1 MKIRLLSNTLAFAF
15 FAVSALV
22 FSDSL
27 SRLFALWFL
36 LLTSYDGLSVWLFI
50 GGKGAQLGRLRMT
63 YRILTVLMTCFFL
76 IILPPDSKYGALALL
91 GVLIFIRDK
100 G

>member
-1 MKIRLLSNTLAFAF
+1 MKIRLLLNALAFAC

-27 SRLFALWFL
+27 NRLFALWL
-36 LLTSYDGLSVWLFI
+36 LLFTSYDGLSVWLFI
-50 GGKGAQLGRLRMT
+50 SGKGAQLGRLRMT
-63 YRILTVLMTCFFL
+63 YRILIVLMTCFFL
-76 IILPPDSKYGALALL
+76 IFLPPDSKYGALALL
-91 GVLIFIRDK
+91 GVLFFIRDK